1 MSKSHSTRELRFEVK
16 NVFGSGAE
24 RCVLRWP
31 IGAHFDLD
39 SYYGDWRQVRDVDFW
54 IDRSTDEA
62 VLLFTRN
69 CRSGGRLAERCLGD
83 GGSEDQTCDEEE
95 DSEPKYN

>member
-1 MSKSHSTRELRFEVK
+1 MSNSHSTRELRFEVK
-16 NVFGSGAE
+16 SVFGSGAE

-39 SYYGDWRQVRDVDFW
+39 SYYGDWRLVRDVDFW

-69 CRSGGRLAERCLGD
+69 CRGRRFREPGLGGNGFEG
-83 GGSEDQTCDEEE
+83 ENCDEDEE
-95 DSEPKYN
+95 SEQKYN

>member
-16 NVFGSGAE
+16 SVFGSGAE

-69 CRSGGRLAERCLGD
+69 CRGRRFHEPGLGGNGFEGQ
-83 GGSEDQTCDEEE
+83 SCDEDEE
-95 DSEPKYN
+95 SEQKYN

>member
-16 NVFGSGAE
+16 NVFGSGVE

-54 IDRSTDEA
+54 IDRSAHEA

-69 CRSGGRLAERCLGD
+69 CRGRGPEPRLVGK
-83 GGSEDQTCDEEE
+83 GSEDQNCAEEE
-95 DSEPKYN
+95 ESEQKYN